1 MKPFRYWLNLTGAT
15 VLAITLALFV
25 AAAYFSS
32 RWTNA
37 ILHPSGRPAT
47 GELLIAEQVPFEEIT
62 PTTKDGL
69 ELAAWYTPP
78 QNGAVIL
85 LAHGYNDNRP
95 ESLYVMFV
103 KRGYG
108 VLAWDARAHGDSEGD
123 LSTFGYYERMDVE
136 SALGFV
142 LAQDGVE
149 HVGAWGGSMGGATVI
164 LAAAEHREIEA
175 VAADSAY
182 PSLEDVLRF
191 NMPFGLIQPFI
202 FFFGEYHSG
211 VDIDD
216 IRPVDVIG
224 RISPRPVFIIDGWE
238 GAAIVMNS
246 PYRLFD
252 AAQEPKQIWVEEGVP
267 HLGMYAYNPKKYEN
281 KVIGFFDSYLLNK

>member
-1 MKPFRYWLNLTGAT
+1 MKPFRYWLNLVGAT
-15 VLAITLALFV
+15 ILTITLALFFF
-25 AAAYFSS
+25 ASYFSS

-47 GELLIAEQVPFEEIT
+47 GELLIAEHVQFEEVT
-62 PTTKDGL
+62 LTTADDL

-95 ESLYVMFV
+95 ESLYAMFV

-123 LSTFGYYERMDVE
+123 LSTFGYSERMDVE
-136 SALGFV
+136 SALDFV

-149 HVGAWGGSMGGATVI
+149 HVGVWGGSMGGATVI
-164 LAAAEHREIEA
+164 LAAAEHPEIEA
-175 VAADSAY
+175 VVADSAY
-182 PSLEDVLRF
+182 PSLEDVLRY
-191 NMPFGLIQPFI
+191 NMPFPLLQPFL

-211 VDIDD
+211 VDMDD

-224 RISPRPVFIIDGWE
+224 QISPRPVFIIDGWSD
-238 GAAIVMNS
+238 AAVAMNS

-267 HLGMYAYNPKKYEN
+267 HLGMYAHNPKKYEN
-281 KVIGFFDSYLLNK
+281 KVVGFFDVFLNK